1 VFEKKS
7 NAPHLSRC
15 SPGTLRR
22 SKTPGKRASIWNTI
36 ALAPLSGVTLRLKIK
51 LEMYA
56 SVAHINSVPVLTKE
70 RRRER
75 LVARVSGSDKLLF
88 QRAASL
94 EGRSVA
100 TFVITHARE
109 MARRI
114 VADQESIEL
123 DTVQSRRFV
132 KALLNP
138 ISSAP
143 NRLKK
148 AAAAYRQRVAA

>member
-1 VFEKKS
+1 M
-7 NAPHLSRC
+7 P
-15 SPGTLRR
+15 
-22 SKTPGKRASIWNTI
+22 
-36 ALAPLSGVTLRLKIK
+36 
-51 LEMYA
+51 
-56 SVAHINSVPVLTKE
+56 VPIKE
-70 RRRER
+70 RRGER

-88 QRAASL
+88 QRAAAL

-114 VADQESIEL
+114 VADQETIEL
-123 DTVQSRRFV
+123 DALQSRRFV

-138 ISSAP
+138 TIP
-143 NRLKK
+143 VPTRLKK

>member
-1 VFEKKS
+1 MGRNRACPVAVYRSRDLVGPQGCPQNQS
-7 NAPHLSRC
+7 N
-15 SPGTLRR
+15 
-22 SKTPGKRASIWNTI
+22 
-36 ALAPLSGVTLRLKIK
+36 IK
-51 LEMYA
+51 LEMCA
-56 SVAHINSVPVLTKE
+56 SVAHISPMPVLTKE

-114 VADQESIEL
+114 VAEHETIEL
-123 DTVQSRRFV
+123 DAVQSRRFV

-138 ISSAP
+138 AP
-143 NRLKK
+143 TAPVRLKK
-148 AAAAYRQRVAA
+148 AAAAYRRRVAA